1 MTAPKYVGINTDG
14 SKLETA
20 AAQVAAANSIVATG
34 ADGTIDASMIPG
46 EEVVNVLA
54 SETINAGGQVNLW
67 NNSGT
72 INARNADATNGRRA
86 DGFTILQIT
95 SGSSGNV
102 YLGSGRNT
110 GVSGLTVGAIYFLGA
125 SGAVTTVVNTT
136 TGQLLQE
143 IGKARSAT
151 ELDEFIREPVTRA

>member
-1 MTAPKYVGINTDG
+1 MTAPKYISVNTDG
-14 SKLETA
+14 SKLEVA
-20 AAQVAAANSIVATG
+20 AAQIAAANSIVATG
-34 ADGTIDASMIPG
+34 ADGTIDSSMIPG

-86 DGFTILQIT
+86 WGFTILQIT
-95 SGSSGNV
+95 SGDSGNV

-110 GVSGLTVGAIYFLGA
+110 GVSGLTPAAIYFLGSA
-125 SGAVTTVVNTT
+125 GAITTVVNTT

-143 IGKARSAT
+143 IGIAKSAT